1 MVSLCGRGF
10 ESHQLHLHRIDR
22 DSPLCGKSPVAVFR
36 ITHEWCAPPRRHAPR
51 GTEPR
56 WRREW
61 PRWKCRGKRHEAVLT
76 AVSGRGRYRPHRGW
90 KHGGTLGPSHKIIPN
105 ATCLRPRLHDSSRRC
120 TALSVRPG
128 TEPASGGCLL
138 VLQRNVQMSWGQP
151 CGCCCAAWT
160 SPARPPGSATLVF
173 FFAIISCLFV
183 CYRLMIGFRN
193 YFVISQSMIS
203 KQSRT

>member
-1 MVSLCGRGF
+1 MGSNPTSSTFIGSTG
-10 ESHQLHLHRIDR
+10 

-36 ITHEWCAPPRRHAPR
+36 ITHGWCAPPRRHAPR

-76 AVSGRGRYRPHRGW
+76 AVSGRGRYRPRRGW
-90 KHGGTLGPSHKIIPN
+90 KHGGTLGPSHKTIPN
-105 ATCLRPRLHDSSRRC
+105 AICLRPRLHDSSRRC
-120 TALSVRPG
+120 TALSARPG

-151 CGCCCAAWT
+151 VAAVA
-160 SPARPPGSATLVF
+160 PHEQARQDRRGVQRSYFLCHNQL
-173 FFAIISCLFV
+173 SFV